1 MKERKGIQRWL
12 CVGCACLLALAG
24 RAQSVTID
32 ASIDSVQI
40 LIGEQAHVRLE
51 VSLDADRRAQFPLL
65 TDTLTKGVE
74 VVEVARPDTQY
85 LNNGKRMLI
94 THDYTVTSFEPAL
107 YRLPPFEVQVDGRAY
122 QSAPL
127 ALQVYTVPV
136 DTLHPEQF
144 FGPTEVMKVP
154 FSWNEWAWVV
164 AGLLAFILLCWLC
177 FYQVKVYKEN
187 RPIIRRIK
195 TVPPRPAHELA
206 LAELE
211 RIRTARIGE
220 KGQPKAFYTELT
232 ETLRRYLQARYGFNA
247 MEMTSDEIL
256 SQMAVSADV
265 EDANEL
271 RSLFVTADL
280 VKFAKH
286 APFADENERHLTR
299 AVRFVE
305 RTQVEPQETPK
316 PEVETT
322 VEETRSK
329 SVKVALVVGI
339 VLTGVAALCDLI
351 WLIDYVRGLF
361 M

>member
-1 MKERKGIQRWL
+1 MQRWL

-94 THDYTVTSFEPAL
+94 THGYTVTSFDPAL
-107 YRLPPFEVQVDGRAY
+107 YRLPPFEVKVDGQAY
-122 QSAPL
+122 QSSPL

-136 DTLHPEQF
+136 DTLHTDQF
-144 FGPTEVMKVP
+144 FGPKEVMKVP
-154 FSWNEWAWVV
+154 FSWTEWAWAL
-164 AGLLAFILLCWLC
+164 AGLLVFVVLCGLC
-177 FYQVKVYKEN
+177 FYQVKLYKVN
-187 RPIIRRIK
+187 GPIIRRVK

-206 LAELE
+206 LEELE
-211 RIRTARIGE
+211 RIRTARMGE
-220 KGQPKAFYTELT
+220 KGQPKVFYTELT
-232 ETLRRYLQARYGFNA
+232 ETLRRYLQARFGFNA

-256 SQMAVSADV
+256 SQMAVQAEV

-286 APFADENERHLTR
+286 APFADENERYLTR

-305 RTQVEPQETPK
+305 RTQAVPQEAPK

-329 SVKVALVVGI
+329 AVKVALIVGSG
-339 VLTGVAALCDLI
+339 LTGVGALCVLI
-351 WLIDYVRGLF
+351 WLIDYVQGLF